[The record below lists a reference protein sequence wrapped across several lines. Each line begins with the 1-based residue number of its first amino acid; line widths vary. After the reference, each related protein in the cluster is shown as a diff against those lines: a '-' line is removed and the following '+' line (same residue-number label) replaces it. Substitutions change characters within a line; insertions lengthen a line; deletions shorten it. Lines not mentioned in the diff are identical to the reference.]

1 MFGEKQTRTL
11 LAPADPARFTPVPP
25 PRLSA
30 VDVMDRASVASVRER
45 RSLPRRRVLVMT
57 GATAAVVVAAVVAA
71 YPFDRPDPDRQEGAF
86 GPVVVPIAY
95 QIADD
100 PPPAGDHLRELAA
113 RIGDAPY
120 DGGSGAYAYH
130 RTVSW
135 GGTMQASPEGHE
147 MSYVEQRETW
157 AAPDGSGRVGTTVL
171 RMEFPDEA
179 SLRYWQSAHPEM
191 LRLPQESVSEYPA
204 GFLHPGTAVPTDP
217 GQLAELL
224 GISDDGVRDFKRIE
238 ELYRD
243 RIVPREARAAVLELL
258 ADVPGFRWRGEVTD
272 RAERAGV
279 AISYDLPEQQVRH
292 VLVFDPGTGELLS
305 FELIDLTDEQVQFYG
320 LFAESGWTDEP
331 GPTPN
336 APGVSSP
343 SPGS

>member
-11 LAPADPARFTPVPP
+11 LAPADPARFTPLPP

-30 VDVMDRASVASVRER
+30 ADLIERTGAAPARER

-57 GATAAVVVAAVVAA
+57 GATAAVVVGAGVAA
-71 YPFDRPDPDRQEGAF
+71 YPFDRPDPDQQEGAL

-113 RIGDAPY
+113 RIVDAPY

-147 MSYVEQRETW
+147 MSYVERLETW
-157 AAPDGSGRVGTTVL
+157 AAPDGSGRVRTTTL
-171 RMEFPDEA
+171 RVEFPDEA

-191 LRLPQESVSEYPA
+191 LLPQESVSEYPA
-204 GFLHPGTAVPTDP
+204 GFLHPGTAVPTDTA
-217 GQLAELL
+217 QLAELL
-224 GISDDGVRDFKRIE
+224 GVSDDGVSDFKRIE
-238 ELYRD
+238 QLYRE

-258 ADVPGFRWRGEVTD
+258 ADVPGFQWRGEVTD

-279 AISYDLPEQQVRH
+279 AISYDLQEEGIRF
-292 VLVFDPGTGELLS
+292 VLVFDPRTGELLS
-305 FELIDLTDEQVQFYG
+305 FEHVDLRDGQVLFYG
-320 LFAESGWTDEP
+320 LFAEAGWTDDP
-331 GPTPN
+331 GPEPD